1 MRHYHGQ
8 GKNQG
13 RFFTESMIRSAG
25 FWIVGAKC
33 LIFTVIH
40 SCVKCR
46 KHRGKIEVQ
55 TMADLPMDRVA
66 PAPPFAYTG
75 VDVFGP
81 WSVLA

>member
-1 MRHYHGQ
+1 
-8 GKNQG
+8 
-13 RFFTESMIRSAG
+13 MIRSAG

-33 LIFTVIH
+33 FIFTVIH

-55 TMADLPMDRVA
+55 TMADLPMDRVT

-81 WSVLA
+81 WSVLT